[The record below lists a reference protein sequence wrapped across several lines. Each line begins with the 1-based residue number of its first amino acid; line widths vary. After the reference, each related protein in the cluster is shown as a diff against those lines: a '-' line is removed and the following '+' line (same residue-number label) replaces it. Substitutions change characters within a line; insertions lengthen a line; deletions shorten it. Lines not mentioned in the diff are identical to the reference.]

1 MNIRDSDLLGPDE
14 KYTNRINPSEH
25 LSSNTANTVL
35 IEEETAVDRLEFSA
49 DSSDKGDKPTPPAPI
64 PMAGKG
70 KTMIFPRKDTIF
82 KKKESLP
89 FDEVSSL
96 VW

>member
-1 MNIRDSDLLGPDE
+1 
-14 KYTNRINPSEH
+14 
-25 LSSNTANTVL
+25 L
-35 IEEETAVDRLEFSA
+35 IEEETANTQVEKLEFSA
-49 DSSDKGDKPTPPAPI
+49 DSSDKEPEKPVAPI

-89 FDEVSSL
+89 FDETSSL
-96 VW
+96 VWVDRPF